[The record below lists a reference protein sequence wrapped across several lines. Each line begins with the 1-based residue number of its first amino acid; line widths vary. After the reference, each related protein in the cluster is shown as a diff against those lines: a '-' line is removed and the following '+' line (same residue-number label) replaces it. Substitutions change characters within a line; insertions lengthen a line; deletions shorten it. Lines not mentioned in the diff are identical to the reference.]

1 MSEKGEWTPRVT
13 RTNEGRRTRFV
24 DNKGTNLSY
33 VWPELFELLFAGGD
47 QVIKNKT
54 SLTLI

>member
-1 MSEKGEWTPRVT
+1 MT

-33 VWPELFELLFAGGD
+33 VWPELFELLFAAKK
-47 QVIKNKT
+47 ILSK
-54 SLTLI
+54 

>member
-1 MSEKGEWTPRVT
+1 MT

-33 VWPELFELLFAGGD
+33 VWPELFELLFAAK
-47 QVIKNKT
+47 KNPFKVKPFC
-54 SLTLI
+54 